1 MAAYYTLSRAGW
13 RKSSYSNGGD
23 VCIEVSVWRKSSYS
37 TNGGECVEVGTWNK
51 STHTNGGEA
60 CVEVGVMGGGVSPRS
75 RSEYGEKLVAVRDSK
90 DPEGPR
96 LCFTP
101 ADWDAFRRGVQSG
114 AFDHLA

>member
-1 MAAYYTLSRAGW
+1 MTANYTLSRAGW
-13 RKSSYSNGGD
+13 RTSSYTNGGEAC
-23 VCIEVSVWRKSSYS
+23 VEVSVWHKSSYS
-37 TNGGECVEVGTWNK
+37 TNGGD
-51 STHTNGGEA
+51 

-101 ADWDAFRRGVQSG
+101 ADWDAFRRGMQSG